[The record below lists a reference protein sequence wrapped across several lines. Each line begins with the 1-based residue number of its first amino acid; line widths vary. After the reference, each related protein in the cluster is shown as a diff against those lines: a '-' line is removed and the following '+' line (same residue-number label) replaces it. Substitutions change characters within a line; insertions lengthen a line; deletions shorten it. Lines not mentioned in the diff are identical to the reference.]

1 VFVFQDARGPVEV
14 AFTDRHAGTAAGAST
29 SLDLASPGGAG
40 EADHVTALARLDL
53 LARAVARGGEQ
64 PDDPWGLPPGTQA
77 PVVVRM
83 RQVHGAGVAVVD
95 EAVLRSGEPP
105 VADAPVADALVTRV
119 AGVVLLVRVADCVP
133 LLLADPEAGVVAAV
147 HAGRPGLVAGVVPAA
162 VRAMRDLGA
171 SRVLGWV
178 GPHVCGGCY
187 EVPARM
193 RAEVSAVVAK
203 AWAQTSW
210 GTPSVDIGAGVLAQL
225 GEHGVDAVDASRCT
239 VEDEDLFSY
248 RRQGAAA
255 GRLGGLV
262 WLRP

>member
-1 VFVFQDARGPVEV
+1 VFVFQDAQGPVEV
-14 AFTDRHAGTAAGAST
+14 AFTDRHAGTAAGASA

-40 EADHVTALARLDL
+40 EADHATELARLDL

-64 PDDPWGLPPGTQA
+64 PDDPWGLPPGTQV

-83 RQVHGAGVAVVD
+83 RQVHGAAVAVVD
-95 EAVLRSGEPP
+95 EAVLRSGEP
-105 VADAPVADALVTRV
+105 PVADALVTRV

-162 VRAMRDLGA
+162 MRAMRDLGA

-187 EVPARM
+187 EVPATM
-193 RAEVSAVVAK
+193 RAEVSAVVPQ

-225 GEHGVDAVDASRCT
+225 GGHGVDAVDASRCT
-239 VEDEDLFSY
+239 FEDEDLFSY